1 MPLASPSDAFRRL
14 VSAPSYPCIM
24 AKSVL
29 RRDQFTLRT
38 YGSLGSVASAG
49 ALACDLAAFAQ
60 ASEPERGFRSFLAA
74 FEGAPPR
81 MEETFEDALW
91 STLQDLHD
99 RDERGWDPAVSSDP
113 SDPAFSFS
121 FAGRAFYVVGLHPQ
135 ASRPARRCERPM
147 LVFNLHEQFER
158 LRREGRY
165 EKVRSLIR
173 DRDHAFAG
181 SLNPMMNDFGKQSEA
196 RQYAGRAVG
205 DDWRCPFHPH
215 S

>member
-1 MPLASPSDAFRRL
+1 MPLSSPADAFRRL

-29 RRDQFTLRT
+29 RRGQFTLRT
-38 YGSLGSVASAG
+38 YGPLGTVASAE

-74 FEGAPPR
+74 FGGAPPQT
-81 MEETFEDALW
+81 EEAFEDALW

-99 RDERGWDPAVSSDP
+99 RDGKDWDPAVSSDP

-121 FAGRAFYVVGLHPQ
+121 FAGRAFYVVGLHPN

-158 LRREGRY
+158 LRREERY

-173 DRDHAFAG
+173 DRDRAFAG
-181 SLNPMMNDFGKQSEA
+181 SLNPMMSDFGKQSEA
-196 RQYAGRAVG
+196 RQYAGRDVG
-205 DDWRCPFHPH
+205 DEWRCPFHSH